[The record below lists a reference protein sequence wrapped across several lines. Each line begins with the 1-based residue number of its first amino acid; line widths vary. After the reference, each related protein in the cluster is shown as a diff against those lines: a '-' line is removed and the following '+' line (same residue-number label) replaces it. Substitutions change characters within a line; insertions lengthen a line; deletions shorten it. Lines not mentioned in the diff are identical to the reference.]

1 MLNLFF
7 TILKKHH
14 SFNQIRQLHCKVV
27 SRPQTIYALSTSP
40 GKAGVAVVRISGN
53 NAKEAINKM
62 TKRPELISE
71 ARKAYMKRIRHPLSG
86 EVLDRGLVLWFPKP
100 NSFTG
105 EDSVELQIHG
115 GNAVVKSVL
124 DALHELEDFRMA
136 EQGEFARRAFDN
148 DKLDLTEL
156 EGLADLLNAET
167 EVQRILALR
176 QAEGGLRKPY
186 ENWRSKI
193 IKCMA
198 TTEAVID
205 FGEDENIEEGVMNG
219 VVEDV
224 IELRN
229 LIQSH
234 LNDSHVGEIVRNG
247 IHVAIAGPPNAGKST
262 LLNLL
267 AKREAA
273 IVSDIPGTTRDIVEV
288 KLNLGGYPVIV
299 SDTAGLRESS
309 DLVEIEGIKR
319 ARSRISSSD
328 IKICL
333 LSLGGGF
340 TLDPIVKD
348 VIDSETYVI
357 LNKEDAISDGEK
369 LVDIIER
376 VKKETKAKKV
386 WSISCA
392 TGQGVDIFLK
402 QIVDILKAKFDSSIG
417 NPILI
422 TQARHREHLEDC
434 LSSLNTFL
442 SMPDEDIVL
451 SAEELRQAA
460 NALGRITGRVDVE
473 DVLDVLFGQ
482 FCIGK

>member
-1 MLNLFF
+1 MFRSLALAC
-7 TILKKHH
+7 TRSIQTRKLHH
-14 SFNQIRQLHCKVV
+14 NVIT
-27 SRPQTIYALSTSP
+27 RPQTIYALSTSP

-53 NAKEAINKM
+53 SAKEAIQKM
-62 TKRPELISE
+62 TLGNITEP
-71 ARKAYMKRIRHPLSG
+71 RKAYFKRIRHPNSG
-86 EVLDRGLVLWFPKP
+86 LVLDRALVLWFPGP
-100 NSFTG
+100 HSFTG

-124 DALHELEDFRMA
+124 DALRDLKDFRMA

-167 EVQRILALR
+167 EVQRQLALR
-176 QAEGGLRKPY
+176 QAEGGLRVPY
-186 ENWRSKI
+186 ETWREKL

-205 FGEDENIEEGVMNG
+205 FGEDENIEEGVMDQ
-219 VVEDV
+219 VVLDV
-224 IELRN
+224 TELRG
-229 LIQSH
+229 LIAEH
-234 LNDSHVGEIVRNG
+234 LDDSHVGEIVRNG
-247 IHVAIAGPPNAGKST
+247 IQVAIVGPPNAGKST
-262 LLNLL
+262 LLNRL

-273 IVSDIPGTTRDIVEV
+273 IVSDIPGTTRDVVEV

-299 SDTAGLRESS
+299 CDTAGLREST
-309 DLVEIEGIKR
+309 DLIEMEGIKR
-319 ARSRISSSD
+319 AKTRVRSSD

-333 LSLGGGF
+333 LSLDKGAII
-340 TLDPIVKD
+340 DPIVKE
-348 VIDSETYVI
+348 VIDNETYVI
-357 LNKEDAISDGEK
+357 LNKEDALKNGNSIQDLISKVQD
-369 LVDIIER
+369 
-376 VKKETKAKKV
+376 ETGAKKV
-386 WSISCA
+386 WTMSCK
-392 TGQGVDIFLK
+392 TGQGVDKFLN
-402 QIVDILKAKFDSSIG
+402 QMIDILKAKFDSSIG
-417 NPILI
+417 NPVLI

-434 LSSLNTFL
+434 LKALDTFL
-442 SMPDEDIVL
+442 LMPDEDIVL